1 MATKEELIN
10 GIKNYTAIYWNSIRP
25 VGYFDVSGADF
36 SYLNINGK
44 NLSDG
49 DFTNCNFRR
58 CSLQTVSF
66 EDADL
71 TNTNFH
77 HADLTGYSSM
87 SNATLSDTYIQ
98 GANITNM
105 YRVGIDIPNDCL
117 YKTIIDD

>member
-1 MATKEELIN
+1 MATKEELIEK
-10 GIKNYTAIYWNSIRP
+10 IKYDSVVEWGMSRP
-25 VGYFDVSGADF
+25 PGYFDVSGADF
-36 SYLNINGK
+36 SYFNINGK
-44 NLSDG
+44 NLHDG
-49 DFTNCNFRR
+49 DFTNCHFRR

-66 EDADL
+66 ADADL

-77 HADLTGYSSM
+77 HADLTGYASM

-98 GANITNM
+98 GANITDM